1 MSVGLRLSGLA
12 AGALLAGAT
21 ATAVSGDVGKA
32 TPTVAPTM
40 RPPPPVQSVAMPN
53 GGGPVGSGDHDRSHC
68 PGDDYGDHF
77 GDDFGDA
84 FGDCYW
90 CCR

>member
-1 MSVGLRLSGLA
+1 MRVGLRLSGLA
-12 AGALLAGAT
+12 AGALMAGAA
-21 ATAVSGDVGKA
+21 ATAAGGDVGKA
-32 TPTVAPTM
+32 TPTIAPTM
-40 RPPPPVQSVAMPN
+40 RPLPSVQSVAIPN
-53 GGGPVGSGDHDRSHC
+53 GEGPVGGGGHDRSHC